1 MTDSTRLLRRPL
13 PPAPPALPTSPTPR
27 ATHPTPSTPVPD
39 WSRPEWSSG
48 PAHLPPSRP
57 FRLPRLRA
65 VATGKQRH
73 GNPPIFTLDDFLAFP
88 PFDPVTQTKW
98 LRQAVLSRCNYGN
111 LVRMLAST
119 LEKGHCGHSK
129 HREVTDVISV
139 QAIPAV
145 PPARV
150 PKLQLLLEMRA
161 FIQEHMAA
169 LTIGTLDDDEL
180 REKWNTEKSQ
190 HLQSKWEPHD
200 KESLIQPAIG
210 LVLHAVP
217 GGSFQ
222 GEVRSRS
229 PFSTIISPAELAVL
243 HCLLQGGT
251 TLSLK
256 AHFID
261 SLPGL
266 SPLIDTLVYLNLS
279 YNNLRSL
286 PHELLEL
293 GGLEVLKLRNNPLSG
308 LPQQLAGLSHLHT
321 LVLSFCLF
329 TSLPQSVYNLPNLRM
344 LDVSYNSITSL
355 SDDIKNLRFL
365 ECLNMEGNHLTEL
378 PASFLSLRL
387 REFRAN
393 NTFLFAGLS
402 KEGLAD
408 GIIPQRLA
416 DLAATAVSR
425 MQRVH
430 VDTLPQ
436 TAALTQRRAGE
447 CDVCCGPRFGP
458 GLRVL
463 RSVSQVFG
471 VRGLIF
477 SFCCCSTT
485 CQHWLLAQRSAVT
498 LPVCLTHRNPDPQ

>member
-1 MTDSTRLLRRPL
+1 
-13 PPAPPALPTSPTPR
+13 
-27 ATHPTPSTPVPD
+27 
-39 WSRPEWSSG
+39 
-48 PAHLPPSRP
+48 
-57 FRLPRLRA
+57 
-65 VATGKQRH
+65 
-73 GNPPIFTLDDFLAFP
+73 
-88 PFDPVTQTKW
+88 
-98 LRQAVLSRCNYGN
+98 
-111 LVRMLAST
+111 MLAST

-129 HREVTDVISV
+129 HREITDVVISV
-139 QAIPAV
+139 QAIPAA

-150 PKLQLLLEMRA
+150 PKLQLLLEIRA

-190 HLQSKWEPHD
+190 HLQSKWEPHV
-200 KESLIQPAIG
+200 KESPIQPAVG

-217 GGSFQ
+217 AGSFQ
-222 GEVRSRS
+222 GEARSRS
-229 PFSTIISPAELAVL
+229 PFSTVISPAELAVL

-266 SPLIDTLVYLNLS
+266 SPLMDTLVYLNLS

-355 SDDIKNLRFL
+355 SEDIKKL
-365 ECLNMEGNHLTEL
+365 
-378 PASFLSLRL
+378 
-387 REFRAN
+387 
-393 NTFLFAGLS
+393 
-402 KEGLAD
+402 
-408 GIIPQRLA
+408 
-416 DLAATAVSR
+416 
-425 MQRVH
+425 
-430 VDTLPQ
+430 
-436 TAALTQRRAGE
+436 RAGE
-447 CDVCCGPRFGP
+447 CDVCCGPRFGA

-477 SFCCCSTT
+477 SFCCCSTM

-498 LPVCLTHRNPDPQ
+498 FPVCLTHRNSDPQ